1 MSDLKTK
8 TPSQI
13 GNMIFR
19 IGLTDLGE
27 FIQSE
32 LQELEYMR
40 KEVAT
45 LSAKVRLLEK
55 QLPAEATEQVE
66 QTVRELWLKQN
77 GHGRSSR
84 APAISDG

>member
-1 MSDLKTK
+1 MSDLRKK

-32 LQELEYMR
+32 LQELEFMR

-45 LSAKVRLLEK
+45 LSAKVRLLEQ
-55 QLPAEATEQVE
+55 QLPEEATEKVQ
-66 QTVRELWLKQN
+66 QTVQELWLKQN
-77 GHGRSSR
+77 GHGGSRR